1 MDRDPVPG
9 HTNRIRYPVVIKEQK
24 QIDIHRIKEILPHRY
39 PFLLVDR
46 VVDYTLGES
55 LTAIK
60 NITFNEPF
68 FQGHFP
74 ERPVFPGVLI
84 LEALAQ
90 ASALLASHSDEAETE
105 EQIILLFAGI
115 DSARFKRPVEPGD
128 QLTLKVRQTNYRR
141 KIWKYATEATVEGKL
156 AASAD
161 VMFTYRV
168 L

>member
-1 MDRDPVPG
+1 MTG
-9 HTNRIRYPVVIKEQK
+9 QN
-24 QIDIHRIKEILPHRY
+24 QIDIHRIREILPHRY

-46 VVDYTLGES
+46 VLSYTLGDT

-60 NITFNEPF
+60 NVTFNEPF

-105 EQIILLFAGI
+105 ERIILLFAGI
-115 DSARFKRPVEPGD
+115 DKARFKRPVEPGD
-128 QLTLKVRQTNYRR
+128 QLILEVKQTNYKR
-141 KIWKYATEATVEGKL
+141 KIWKYSTEANVDGKL

-161 VMFTYRV
+161 VMFTYRT